1 MSNFRIMTFWP
12 PDIFL
17 RQGVRV
23 WLAPSSDRP
32 QKNHLAATRLRGS
45 VARMLTPPLKRL
57 SLPRVLAFATL
68 SVPIAGVGLPLGVY
82 LAPLYAN
89 EVGLGL
95 ELTGLLFMLL
105 RFWDIFTDPLMGY
118 MVDRY
123 RSPLGRVRHWI
134 LMSVPVLVIAT
145 YFVYMPPQGAGVV
158 YFVWWM
164 LVFYVGTTL
173 LQMSRAAWVPAIS
186 ADYDDRSRLFLWP
199 EIISVLSM
207 LFLLAVPLIL
217 ARMGMETDAFGQVA
231 VMGWILIIALP
242 VSAALSCIFVPD
254 PPLRGAS
261 QDVRKFE
268 LRPIVRAVR
277 EPVFRR
283 LLAMELLG
291 ATAISVTASN
301 YLFVAAYAFGASRE
315 QTSGAL
321 VLFFVS
327 AVIAL
332 PFWLWLANRTEKRTA
347 YFAAVTMS
355 GVCFLSYILLA
366 GSGSFP
372 LFLLASLI
380 AGLPFSAP
388 IFLSRAMTADIV
400 EAEAAETGEN
410 RAGLYY
416 SLLNGFNK
424 VGSSLAFGV
433 GYFLVGQ
440 VAGFQPGAENSD
452 EAIFGLVLVF
462 GLLPG
467 ILYVSSGW
475 LARGYP
481 LTRAVQAETARRLSE
496 RGPAMPVIDTAP

>member
-1 MSNFRIMTFWP
+1 MT
-12 PDIFL
+12 
-17 RQGVRV
+17 
-23 WLAPSSDRP
+23 APL
-32 QKNHLAATRLRGS
+32 Q
-45 VARMLTPPLKRL
+45 KRL

-105 RFWDIFTDPLMGY
+105 RFWDIFTDPVMGY

-134 LMSVPVLVIAT
+134 LLSVPVLVLAT
-145 YFVYMPPQGAGVV
+145 YFVYMPPQGAGVA
-158 YFVWWM
+158 YFIWWM

-186 ADYDDRSRLFLWP
+186 VDYDDRSRLFLWP
-199 EIISVLSM
+199 EIVSVLSM

-217 ARMGMETDAFGQVA
+217 AQMGMETDAFGQVA

-261 QDVRKFE
+261 QEIQKFE
-268 LRPIVRAVR
+268 LKPIVRAFR
-277 EPVFRR
+277 EPVFGR
-283 LLAMELLG
+283 LLTMELLG

-315 QTSGAL
+315 QTSAAL
-321 VLFFVS
+321 VLFFIS

-332 PFWLWLANRTEKRTA
+332 PFWLWLANLTEKRTA

-366 GSGSFP
+366 GTGSFT
-372 LFLLASLI
+372 LFLIASLI

-400 EAEAAETGEN
+400 EAQAAETGEN

-416 SLLNGFNK
+416 ALLNGFNK

-440 VAGFQPGAENSD
+440 VAGFQPGVENSE
-452 EAIFGLVLVF
+452 EAIFGLVLIF

-467 ILYVSSGW
+467 ILYMSAGW

-481 LTRAVQAETARRLSE
+481 LTRAVQAETAKRLSE
-496 RGPAMPVIDTAP
+496 RVVVPPVIDTVP

>member
-1 MSNFRIMTFWP
+1 MSQT
-12 PDIFL
+12 
-17 RQGVRV
+17 Q
-23 WLAPSSDRP
+23 S
-32 QKNHLAATRLRGS
+32 
-45 VARMLTPPLKRL
+45 KRL
-57 SLPRVLAFATL
+57 SFPRVLAFASL
-68 SVPIAGVGLPLGVY
+68 SIPIAGVGLPLGVY

-134 LMSVPVLVIAT
+134 LLSVPVLVIAT
-145 YFVYMPPQGAGVV
+145 YFVYMPPQGAGAG
-158 YFVWWM
+158 YFILWM
-164 LVFYVGTTL
+164 LIFYIGTTL

-186 ADYDDRSRLFLWP
+186 VDYDDRSRLFLWP
-199 EIISVLSM
+199 EIVSVLSM

-242 VSAALSCIFVPD
+242 LSAGLSCLFVPD
-254 PPLRGAS
+254 PPLRGEA
-261 QDVRKFE
+261 RNIEKFE
-268 LRPIVRAVR
+268 MKPILRAFR
-277 EPVFRR
+277 ERTFGR
-283 LLAMELLG
+283 LLTMELLG

-301 YLFVAAYAFGASRE
+301 YLFVAAYAFGAQPA
-315 QTSGAL
+315 QTSAAL
-321 VLFFVS
+321 VLFFIA

-332 PFWLWLANRTEKRTA
+332 PFWLWLANKTEKRTA

-355 GVCFLSYILLA
+355 GVSFVSFIFLA
-366 GSGSFP
+366 GQGDFTQ
-372 LFLLASLI
+372 FLIASLI
-380 AGLPFSAP
+380 AGIPFSAP
-388 IFLSRAMTADIV
+388 IFLSRAMTADVI
-400 EAEAAETGEN
+400 EAQAAETGEN

-416 SLLNGFNK
+416 ALLNCFNK
-424 VGSSLAFGV
+424 IGSSLAFGV
-433 GYFLVGQ
+433 GYLLVGQ
-440 VAGFQPGAENSD
+440 VAGFQPGEENSD
-452 EAIFGLVLVF
+452 GAIFGLVVIF

-467 ILYVSSGW
+467 ILYVTAGL

-496 RGPAMPVIDTAP
+496 RVVVPPVIDTVP